1 MLNEQL
7 IYFFNYNYIN
17 LRRNF
22 LKLSY
27 EEEGIFCMA
36 CDGGK
41 YVCKQ
46 PWVVKSSNKNVYS
59 FQTPFGFLYVVLG
72 LFSHQLILVF

>member
-1 MLNEQL
+1 MSSLY
-7 IYFFNYNYIN
+7 IFNYNYIN

-22 LKLSY
+22 LKLLF
-27 EEEGIFCMA
+27 EEEIIFCMA

-46 PWVVKSSNKNVYS
+46 PWVVENSN
-59 FQTPFGFLYVVLG
+59 
-72 LFSHQLILVF
+72 